1 MVQNNPERERQE
13 LLDAIEELTRSV
25 ETNSEKLDD
34 AVTKQVSSR
43 KKEGDKRRKLLE
55 TNNTLA
61 RIQNLN
67 TLKLGGVIAGMFS
80 LKGML
85 GIVRSSNADLVK
97 SLAQAGQLTRQQYSD
112 TLGVFE
118 KNNVSMTQAVAAIG
132 EVVGMGMSRF
142 GNEVKLMAGQMKVLG
157 VQNKGLLQNIRFN
170 SEVLGFSV
178 ESSRLF
184 AESMVSSA
192 RKMGTSIEGL
202 VGAVNSMKSAITNV
216 AAELGPTTA
225 RSVQVA
231 AAMLS
236 QGNNE
241 MQAMLTEFMTSTLAG
256 PSGFMK
262 AGFLGQTMQVG
273 MSPDAMAAAT
283 VSMLQQVGNMAG
295 RPGPGTQ
302 HMMAAMEQAN
312 IFTRQDV
319 VLSRMMGKDIKK
331 LTESNL
337 KQAVAQVGRA
347 SFEQAWQNA
356 LFDVQKFAMEAL
368 TGIAAAT
375 DKFGGIIPKIAL
387 IATAISMV
395 ASSAIGIAK
404 VGVLTFR
411 AIVGIFS
418 FIKAQGLMRA
428 AQVGISTGGHAL
440 GAGTAGALA
449 GRAATFSPA
458 LLAGTIIRFMGV
470 AGLVV
475 GAGMLAKK
483 LFTSGPDIAQGLAS
497 ASIGSM
503 LSTDFMDDF
512 GKQREESK
520 KQRQEMI
527 KIQEEQL
534 GLMKGSLSNNP
545 SENPLNHLTAELTR
559 NMLGINTLVEL
570 AGERTDLARQSMSS
584 PFKGTPIGILKP
596 GG

>member
-1 MVQNNPERERQE
+1 
-13 LLDAIEELTRSV
+13 
-25 ETNSEKLDD
+25 
-34 AVTKQVSSR
+34 
-43 KKEGDKRRKLLE
+43 
-55 TNNTLA
+55 
-61 RIQNLN
+61 
-67 TLKLGGVIAGMFS
+67 
-80 LKGML
+80 
-85 GIVRSSNADLVK
+85 
-97 SLAQAGQLTRQQYSD
+97 
-112 TLGVFE
+112 
-118 KNNVSMTQAVAAIG
+118 
-132 EVVGMGMSRF
+132 
-142 GNEVKLMAGQMKVLG
+142 
-157 VQNKGLLQNIRFN
+157 
-170 SEVLGFSV
+170 
-178 ESSRLF
+178 
-184 AESMVSSA
+184 
-192 RKMGTSIEGL
+192 
-202 VGAVNSMKSAITNV
+202 
-216 AAELGPTTA
+216 
-225 RSVQVA
+225 
-231 AAMLS
+231 
-236 QGNNE
+236 
-241 MQAMLTEFMTSTLAG
+241 
-256 PSGFMK
+256 
-262 AGFLGQTMQVG
+262 
-273 MSPDAMAAAT
+273 
-283 VSMLQQVGNMAG
+283 
-295 RPGPGTQ
+295 
-302 HMMAAMEQAN
+302 MAAMEQAN

-449 GRAATFSPA
+449 GRAATFSP
-458 LLAGTIIRFMGV
+458 
-470 AGLVV
+470 
-475 GAGMLAKK
+475 
-483 LFTSGPDIAQGLAS
+483 
-497 ASIGSM
+497 
-503 LSTDFMDDF
+503 
-512 GKQREESK
+512 E
-520 KQRQEMI
+520 
-527 KIQEEQL
+527 L